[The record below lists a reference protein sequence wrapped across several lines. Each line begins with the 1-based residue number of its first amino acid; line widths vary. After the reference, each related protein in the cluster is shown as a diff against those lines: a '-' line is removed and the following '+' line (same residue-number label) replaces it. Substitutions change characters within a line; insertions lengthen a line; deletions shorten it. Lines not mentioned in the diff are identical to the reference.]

1 MKPIRILSSMI
12 FALLLCSGTSS
23 IAEPALQE
31 IRVFPSDHITL
42 TTSRDRQSVVLQAV
56 YDNETTRDLTS
67 ETTFSLAN
75 PAFATLE
82 GNVVHPKADGETEL
96 VMQVMGQ
103 TKKLPIKVEKSSEDR
118 PISFNLDVMPV
129 FMKTG
134 CNTGPCHGS
143 ARGQDGFM
151 LSLFGYDPNGDYHR
165 ITREM
170 AGRRINLAVPHDS
183 LMVQKS
189 LGSVPHTGGEC
200 FTEDSEYYETMVR
213 WLKAG
218 APNDKE
224 DIAKPVSLEIMP
236 NRIVLEGEGSS
247 QQLTVRAKYSD
258 GTDRDVTSTAV
269 FITNNETSAPV
280 TETGLVS
287 ASQRGEAFILARFET
302 FNVGAQVIV
311 IPKDPSFKFPEVAEN
326 NYIDTKVHTKLKKLR
341 IIPSEV
347 CTDEAFLRRVF
358 IDITGQAPTE
368 QDFDSFIAS
377 TDPKKREYIVD
388 ELLSRKE
395 FVDMWVM
402 KWAELL
408 QIRSGGNQNRTS
420 YKAALLYYK
429 WLEEKISNN
438 VPINKVV
445 KEILTASGG
454 TFKHPAT
461 NYYQIEQDTLKTAEN
476 VAQVF
481 MGTRI
486 QCAQCHNHPF
496 DRWTMNDYYSFANFF
511 SRIGRKRAEDPR
523 ESIIYDKTSGDTKHL
538 VSKQALPPKFL
549 GGEQPVIK
557 QSTDR
562 RNAVA
567 EWLTAPENPYFSRN
581 LSNII
586 WAHFFGQGI
595 VDPVDDVRVSN
606 PASNPELLDELASKL
621 VEYNY
626 DFKKLVKDI
635 TLSRTY
641 QLSTQ
646 TNPTNELDQRNFAK
660 GSIRR
665 MRAEVLLDVIT
676 QVTGTQNKFKGLP
689 LGARAVQIADG
700 ATQTY
705 FLTTF
710 GRATRETVCS
720 CEVSME
726 PNLSQALH
734 LLNGDTVNN
743 KVKQG
748 NFVGKQLEA
757 GNTPE
762 QIIES
767 IYILALTRKPTEQQ
781 MKKLMDEVN
790 KSEDKKAVLEDIF
803 WATLNAKEFI
813 FNH

>member
-1 MKPIRILSSMI
+1 MKHYVATITTSLIAISA
-12 FALLLCSGTSS
+12 FAENLK
-23 IAEPALQE
+23 EVM
-31 IRVFPSDHITL
+31 VFPPDQITL
-42 TTSRDRQSVVLQAV
+42 TTSRDRQSLVVQGV
-56 YDNETTRDLTS
+56 HTDDTTQDLTR
-67 ETTFSLAN
+67 EATFKLADTS
-75 PAFATLE
+75 FARLQGQTLY
-82 GNVVHPKADGETEL
+82 PIADGETEL
-96 VMQVMGQ
+96 VIEVAGH
-103 TKKLPIKVEKSSEDR
+103 TKKLPVKVEQAETDR

-151 LSLFGYDPNGDYHR
+151 LSLFGYDPPGDYQR

-170 AGRRINLAVPHDS
+170 SGRRINLAVPHDS
-183 LMVQKS
+183 LLIQKG
-189 LGSVPHTGGEC
+189 LGAVPHTGGEC
-200 FTEDSEYYETMVR
+200 FTPDSEYYQTLTR
-213 WLKAG
+213 WLDAG
-218 APNDKE
+218 APNDSAE
-224 DIAKPVSLEIMP
+224 IAKPVSLEIMP
-236 NRIVLEGEGSS
+236 NRIVLEGKDST

-258 GTDRDVTSTAV
+258 GTDRDVTSTTV
-269 FITNNETSAPV
+269 FITNNETSAAV
-280 TETGLVS
+280 SKEGLIT
-287 ASQRGEAFILARFET
+287 AGQRGEAFVLARFET

-311 IPKDPSFKFPEVAEN
+311 IPEDPAFEFPAIAEN
-326 NYIDTKVHTKLKKLR
+326 NYIDTRIHDKLKKLR
-341 IIPSEV
+341 MIPSEV
-347 CTDEAFLRRVF
+347 ASDEVFLRRVF
-358 IDITGQAPTE
+358 IDITGKLPSHQE
-368 QDFDSFIAS
+368 YDSFVTS
-377 TDPKKREYIVD
+377 TDPKKREYIID
-388 ELLSRKE
+388 DLLERKE
-395 FVDMWVM
+395 FVEMWVM

-408 QIRSGGNQNRTS
+408 QIRSGNQTRTS

-438 VPINKVV
+438 VPINDIV

-523 ESIIYDKTSGDTKHL
+523 ESIIYDRSSGEANHILTK
-538 VSKQALPPKFL
+538 KPLPPKFL
-549 GGEQPVIK
+549 GGAEPQIK
-557 QSTDR
+557 DSQGR
-562 RNAVA
+562 RVALA
-567 EWLTAPENPYFSRN
+567 EWLTAPENPWFARN
-581 LSNII
+581 ISNIM

-595 VDPVDDVRVSN
+595 VEPVDDVRVSN
-606 PASNPELLDELASKL
+606 PASNPELLDELATKL

-635 TLSRTY
+635 TMSRTY

-646 TNPTNELDQRNFAK
+646 ANETNELDQRNFAK
-660 GSIRR
+660 ASIRR
-665 MRAEVLLDVIT
+665 MRAEVLLDVIS
-676 QVTGTQNKFKGLP
+676 QVTDTKDKFKGLP

-734 LLNGDTVNN
+734 LLNGTTINT
-743 KVKQG
+743 KVKSG
-748 NFVGKQLEA
+748 NFVGNALEA

-762 QIIES
+762 QVIEA
-767 IYILALTRKPTEQQ
+767 IYVRTFSRKPTEGEVS
-781 MKKLMDEVN
+781 KLMEEIN
-790 KSEDKKAVLEDIF
+790 KNEDKKTVLEDVF
-803 WATLNAKEFI
+803 WATMNAKEFI